1 MGRRPRAI
9 MPLTAEVTTT
19 RTEALDV
26 SVPPLASPLAA
37 VPPETAPAQPERS
50 RARQVLA
57 DAIAEVRALE
67 IESAE
72 AGAAVSEA
80 DSARWAAESVLTA
93 AEEALERARPRPGFN
108 APRPREPH
116 TFRSQEEA
124 DAYTVLLNTPPPS
137 IEDAKAAVA
146 SATDARDSALAAL
159 QFHQKRLD
167 QATQRL
173 SWKRSSIGRAAD
185 LAVHYDPAMAALA
198 AETKKLV
205 TLAAAAERAFSLATG
220 GALLQRD
227 NPYHGATA
235 PTDFRTDP
243 EGWALLHRWREALA
257 ALQSDPDAVL
267 PMPDE

>member
-9 MPLTAEVTTT
+9 VPLDAEATTT
-19 RTEALDV
+19 RTEALDA
-26 SVPPLASPLAA
+26 SAPPVASPLVA
-37 VPPETAPAQPERS
+37 VPPEAAPPQPERS
-50 RARQVLA
+50 RARQALA

-67 IESAE
+67 VEIAE
-72 AGAAVSEA
+72 ASAAVSEA
-80 DSARWAAESVLTA
+80 DDARWAAESALSA

-146 SATDARDSALAAL
+146 SATDARDSALAAV

-167 QATQRL
+167 HATQRL

-185 LAVHYDPAMAALA
+185 LAVHYDPAHGCA
-198 AETKKLV
+198 
-205 TLAAAAERAFSLATG
+205 G
-220 GALLQRD
+220 GGNEQARDSCRGCKAGLQPCDGR
-227 NPYHGATA
+227 GIA
-235 PTDFRTDP
+235 PAGSPVSWVDRTD
-243 EGWALLHRWREALA
+243 R
-257 ALQSDPDAVL
+257 L
-267 PMPDE
+267 PN